1 MKPLKKHPKQQR
13 MEDMTTPDGKFIH
26 KSIKG
31 RKLSVTTSGK
41 TMLSP
46 GAKTVYFP
54 SVEDMK
60 IPGSV
65 GKKTEE
71 MRRWDKALEESRRGL
86 EDNRCK
92 SCGVYPGSSHT
103 DRCETLL
110 EIRKRAWKEYKKNDK
125 VTWEGREYL
134 RSINNEHHYWHL
146 LAGLILI
153 GSIVASVY
161 ILSHGLVC
169 APASFEGKTVINCF
183 RK

>member
-13 MEDMTTPDGKFIH
+13 MEDMKF
-26 KSIKG
+26 
-31 RKLSVTTSGK
+31 
-41 TMLSP
+41 
-46 GAKTVYFP
+46 
-54 SVEDMK
+54 
-60 IPGSV
+60 PGSV

-71 MRRWDKALEESRRGL
+71 MRRWDKVLEESRRGL

-134 RSINNEHHYWHL
+134 RSINDDMGLTIMSRLAWHL

-153 GSIVASVY
+153 GSIVASAY
-161 ILSHGLVC
+161 ILTHGLVC